1 MPSLADVFQTL
12 NEMKA
17 QGVISD
23 YAIGGA
29 MAALFYAEVTR
40 TYDVDVFA
48 CIPSQPGPTLDMT
61 GLYAWARK
69 RGFEPDAEHL
79 LIHTV
84 PVQFLPA
91 NEGLEQEAVREARVF
106 DYEGQFVRVMRPEH
120 LVALYARA
128 GGAGRRERALLLIK
142 AGAVDMKAL
151 HPLLKRYNLSDEWHK
166 IQADESPA

>member
-1 MPSLADVFQTL
+1 MPSLADVFRTL
-12 NEMKA
+12 NEMQA
-17 QGVISD
+17 EGVVTE

-29 MAALFYAEVTR
+29 MAALFYTEVTR

-48 CIPSQPGPTLDMT
+48 GLPQHSSLVLDMT
-61 GLYAWARK
+61 GLYAWARQ

-91 NEGLEQEAVREARVF
+91 NEGLEQEAVAQARLF
-106 DYEGQFVRVMRPEH
+106 EYEGEAVRVMRPEY
-120 LVALYARA
+120 LVALYTRA

-142 AGAVDMKAL
+142 AGAVNIEELSAL
-151 HPLLKRYNLSDEWHK
+151 LDRYNLTDEWRK
-166 IQADESPA
+166 IQTGSI